1 MAAHI
6 FPLHPVATSDRP
18 RTGLEPG
25 TIAAPAPQRRAPVRD
40 VPLPTTGAHPPLF
53 AVLGAHG
60 GAGTSTLAR
69 WWAHS
74 ADTGRAWPAHPR
86 TTQRV
91 VIAARDCL
99 PGLTA
104 AADRLREWH
113 AGLTPD
119 GVTVIGLALTAAR
132 PGRVPAAVRRYR
144 RTVADLVDGA
154 VWNIAWHDD
163 LLVHDLT
170 DLAQLTPA
178 DLAPPRRARLTQ
190 AVPADV
196 HRAATA
202 ITTVIVAAHR
212 TDPVPGSHP

>member
-1 MAAHI
+1 MSANAFH
-6 FPLHPVATSDRP
+6 LHAVTSDRP
-18 RTGLEPG
+18 DTGLEPA
-25 TIAAPAPQRRAPVRD
+25 TIAAPDTERRAPVRET
-40 VPLPTTGAHPPLF
+40 PLPTTGAHPPLF
-53 AVLGAHG
+53 AILGAHG

-69 WWAHS
+69 WWAHA
-74 ADTGRAWPAHPR
+74 ADTGLAWPAHPH

-113 AGLTPD
+113 AGLTPH
-119 GVTVIGLALTAAR
+119 GVTVLGLVLTAAR

-144 RTVADLVDGA
+144 RTVTDLVDGA
-154 VWNIAWHDD
+154 VWTIAWHDD

-170 DLAQLTPA
+170 DLARLTPA
-178 DLAPPRRARLTQ
+178 NPAPPRRVRLTQ

-202 ITTVIVAAHR
+202 ITTVIAAAHH
-212 TDPVPGSHP
+212 TDPAPGSHP